1 MPIYMDLHR
10 APGVT
15 AKEVAEAHYHDVL
28 IEAKFKCKC
37 ITYWYD
43 EREGQVFC
51 LINAPDKDAVV
62 QMHSNA
68 HGLIPHE
75 IIEVNPNIVEGFLGR
90 IKDPEKQSD
99 DSVLN
104 VFSEP
109 ALRVIMFI
117 KTADPKLLR
126 HRQGENKAVKMLTRF
141 NAAIRDSL
149 RDFSGRL
156 VESPDQTLIIS
167 FMTAAQA
174 IEYAQHIRATLED
187 DFDELDLRLG
197 IDCGMPVEK
206 NNELFGATIELAKNL
221 CWIAKTGEIIISQ
234 KVFEHLKN
242 HKLQSS
248 KGVRCIGNAQEK
260 FLISLMDTLAV
271 NWNRPDFDVPAF
283 CKSMLVSKPQLYRK
297 SISVTGL
304 SPNNLLREYRL
315 GKALDLLKKEN
326 HNVSETTFD
335 TGFTSPSYFAKC
347 FYKKFEIHPLT
358 YLKTA

>member
-28 IEAKFKCKC
+28 IEGKFKCKC

-75 IIEVNPNIVEGFLGR
+75 IIEVNTNVVEAFLGR
-90 IKDPEKQSD
+90 IKDPEKLSD
-99 DSVLN
+99 DSALN

-109 ALRVIMFI
+109 ALRVIMLI
-117 KTADPKLLR
+117 RTIDPKLSR
-126 HRQGENKAVKMLTRF
+126 HRHGEDKSVKMKNRF
-141 NAAIRDSL
+141 NSLIRESL
-149 RDFSGRL
+149 QDFGGRL
-156 VESPDQTLIIS
+156 VESPDENFIIS
-167 FMTAAQA
+167 FVSAAQA
-174 IEYAQHIRATLED
+174 IEYAQYIRATLES
-187 DFDELDLRLG
+187 DFDDLGLRLG

-206 NNELFGATIELAKNL
+206 NNELFGSTIELAKNL
-221 CWIAKTGEIIISQ
+221 CWIAKPGEIIISQ
-234 KVFEHLKN
+234 KVFEQLKN
-242 HKLQSS
+242 HKLESS
-248 KGVRCIGNAQEK
+248 KGIRCIGNAQEK

-315 GKALDLLKKEN
+315 AKALDLLKKEN